1 MQTPKTRCKL
11 NRLFYFEIRIG
22 SLEMPR
28 RSIPATPCT
37 TKQQKANMES
47 VPSPATRTPK
57 AKGPKFVDRRSPR
70 SPASEKRPGRI
81 SDLEYQLAQLQKELK
96 KAHDQLNS
104 SELWKKQAHL
114 DNEETKKKLA
124 SMSAKL
130 EESEQQIQ
138 ELSAS
143 EDSRV
148 QELCKISQDRDR
160 AWQSELEAVQKHHL
174 VDSAALVTA
183 MNDIQKLKMKLERV
197 AESEAMHSRHA
208 ESALA
213 EVQSL
218 KQELSETLN
227 LVENLKNELTDC
239 IESQTQAIEAVRE
252 TKMQLATARS
262 TEETLKSEGLKVME
276 AYNSVALE
284 LEQSKNQIIHLE
296 GLVRKLQAE
305 LSGDSCKNAADPL
318 GDTKDAHESDNNAKL
333 LEVEMELK
341 NVNSEMA
348 QLRSALEAA
357 ERRYQEEYVQST
369 LQIRS
374 AYELVEHTKL
384 ESRKCEAELKAN
396 LMIAKSDVE
405 DLKSRL
411 MVKEIDFH
419 TISEENRGLYLKVM
433 ETQLSERESELK
445 LELKKIEEDVLELKA
460 NLQDKE
466 TKLQSTT
473 EENEALKM
481 EIEKIEFKN
490 NEMNDETLEFAEA
503 ARDAEREALMKLSF
517 LKEETDKS
525 SRKTDRVTEQL
536 DAAQAANSEMEAEL
550 RKLKVQS
557 DQWRKAA
564 ETAAAML
571 TTGDNDKMERTVS
584 LDKYNTSGE
593 KLSPPFS
600 EDIDEDSFK
609 KKNGNMLKKFGVLFL
624 KSQK

>member
-70 SPASEKRPGRI
+70 SPASEQKKRPGRI

-213 EVQSL
+213 E
-218 KQELSETLN
+218 
-227 LVENLKNELTDC
+227 
-239 IESQTQAIEAVRE
+239 AIEAVRE

>member
-1 MQTPKTRCKL
+1 M
-11 NRLFYFEIRIG
+11 
-22 SLEMPR
+22 
-28 RSIPATPCT
+28 
-37 TKQQKANMES
+37 
-47 VPSPATRTPK
+47 
-57 AKGPKFVDRRSPR
+57 
-70 SPASEKRPGRI
+70 
-81 SDLEYQLAQLQKELK
+81 
-96 KAHDQLNS
+96 
-104 SELWKKQAHL
+104 WKKQAHL
-114 DNEETKKKLA
+114 DNEETKKQLA

-148 QELCKISQDRDR
+148 QELRKISQDRDR
-160 AWQSELEAVQKHHL
+160 AWQSELDAVQKHHSI
-174 VDSAALVTA
+174 DSSALVTA
-183 MNDIQKLKMKLERV
+183 MNDIQKLKMQLERV

-208 ESALA
+208 ESAHA

-218 KQELSETLN
+218 KQELNETLN

-239 IESQTQAIEAVRE
+239 KESQTQSMKAVRE
-252 TKMQLATARS
+252 TKMQLAMARS
-262 TEETLKSEGLKVME
+262 TKETLRSEGLKVME
-276 AYNSVALE
+276 AYNAVALE

-296 GLVRKLQAE
+296 GLVRLQSE
-305 LSGDSCKNAADPL
+305 FSRDSRKNAAEPL
-318 GDTKDAHESDNNAKL
+318 GDTKAARESDNYANSRQ
-333 LEVEMELK
+333 VEMELK

-384 ESRKCEAELKAN
+384 ESRKCEAELEAN

-411 MVKEIDFH
+411 MVKETDFH

-433 ETQLSERESELK
+433 ETQLSERESELE

-466 TKLQSTT
+466 TILQSTT

-481 EIEKIEFKN
+481 EIEKRELKN
-490 NEMNDETLEFAEA
+490 NEIIDEAFEFAEV
-503 ARDAEREALMKLSF
+503 ARSAEREALMKLSC
-517 LKEETDKS
+517 LTEEADKS
-525 SRKTDRVTEQL
+525 SRKTDQVTEQL

-550 RKLKVQS
+550 RRLKVQS

-571 TTGDNDKMERTVS
+571 TTGDNDKIERTVF
-584 LDKYNTSGE
+584 LDNKYHTTGE
-593 KLSPPFS
+593 KLSLPFF

-609 KKNGNMLKKFGVLFL
+609 KKNGNMLKKFGVLL
-624 KSQK
+624 KKSQK